1 MISAIFMVF
10 PACQCSVEAVIAALV
25 FALFGIHVNVSALDK
40 EANVRAAVVRS
51 VFVFILIL

>member
-10 PACQCSVEAVIAALV
+10 PACKCSVEAVIAALV
-25 FALFGIHVNVSALDK
+25 FKLFGIHVNVSALDK
-40 EANVRAAVVRS
+40 EANVRATVVRS